1 MTKLLLR
8 ILQTCARDNRAG
20 FFAFGACASGTAP
33 SDKELI
39 MPFQKGQSGN
49 PAGRPPGSFRPSA
62 MLAQQLL
69 FRDAEAI
76 IRKTIE
82 HA

>member
-1 MTKLLLR
+1 
-8 ILQTCARDNRAG
+8 
-20 FFAFGACASGTAP
+20 
-33 SDKELI
+33 